1 FLCLTQYHHV
11 PLRQLITWINIIKPA
26 KMLKR
31 SPRISY
37 FLLLDQTAPHQ
48 KWEAAVLEDQAGT
61 AVTSATAEH
70 PNLLPLRISLAVTFR
85 VDVKIHIP
93 YNERSNYNATTQ
105 HKLSVSYPL
114 VNVRSKGT
122 SWLFLN

>member
-1 FLCLTQYHHV
+1 MDGIHIHTAYEEYHV
-11 PLRQLITWINIIKPA
+11 PLRQLITWINIIKN
-26 KMLKR
+26 
-31 SPRISY
+31 I

-70 PNLLPLRISLAVTFR
+70 PNLFLLEEQ
-85 VDVKIHIP
+85 KILM
-93 YNERSNYNATTQ
+93 EEDFLSS
-105 HKLSVSYPL
+105 KLSVSYPL